1 MKVEIRQLEYFLAV
15 VEHNGVNRA
24 AVHLH
29 VAQATISQGIRQLE
43 RELKLELFH
52 RTGRNVVLNSAG
64 RLLVEPARRIL
75 GEILSAKDIMRG
87 ALEMSVGSITI
98 GTMPEMSSE
107 AVAAWSGSF
116 TKQYPDIRIDMT
128 EYADVAELCDE
139 VLSGHCEIGF
149 TTFPIPVENLQK
161 IQYGVQRLM
170 LVMPPGS
177 APPASQPVA
186 LSGLQSLPLAASNLA
201 HRENDIVAA
210 ALGEHGITGQIRAYV
225 PTRHAQLALV
235 LNGSANAFLPIRL
248 AVLAKKL
255 GAVVVETEPTI
266 RTAYGI
272 VHRSGS
278 LNPAAESFILQSK
291 AALNQWV
298 ELIKQNQEA
307 GASLLDAALLA
318 DEALHGLI

>member
-1 MKVEIRQLEYFLAV
+1 MEIRQLEYFLAV

-29 VAQATISQGIRQLE
+29 VAQATISQSIRQLE

-52 RTGRNVVLNSAG
+52 RTGRNIVLNSAG
-64 RLLVEPARRIL
+64 RLLVDPVRRIL
-75 GEILSAKDIMRG
+75 GEVLSTKDLMHG

-116 TKQYPDIRIDMT
+116 TKHYPEIRIDMT
-128 EYADVAELCDE
+128 EYADVAELCEE
-139 VLSGHCEIGF
+139 VLNGHCEIGF
-149 TTFPIPVENLQK
+149 TTFPIPVENLQT
-161 IQYGVQRLM
+161 IQCGVQRMM
-170 LVMPPGS
+170 LVMPPGTTL
-177 APPASQPVA
+177 PAYQPVA
-186 LSGLQSLPLAASNLA
+186 LSGLHSLPLAVSNLA

-210 ALGEHGITGQIRAYV
+210 ALREQGITGRIRAYV

-266 RTAYGI
+266 RTDYGI
-272 VHRSGS
+272 VHRAGS
-278 LNPAAESFILQSK
+278 LNPAAESFIRQSM
-291 AALNQWV
+291 AVLNQWG
-298 ELIKQNQEA
+298 ELIKKHQDA
-307 GASLLDAALLA
+307 GESLLDAALLA
-318 DEALHGLI
+318 DEALHGKV